1 MKKIDYS
8 IIVKMDSPSLSGIIE
23 FWDEYDTLTLVLAYT
38 ELEKRRFPISKR
50 LKDVESKICLY
61 NSVSSID
68 KLIESYKEQISGI
81 TTESS
86 DKSAESTRQK
96 PIVVEDTNKY
106 PMLIT
111 LSGILKI
118 LGYLIGAVTILAIL
132 FIGSIGGN
140 DTPPI
145 ILMSIL
151 ISGAFA
157 VLMTLATAELIIV
170 LVDIEYNTRTKK

>member
-1 MKKIDYS
+1 MKKIDYR

-38 ELEKRRFPISKR
+38 ELGKREFPISQR

-68 KLIESYKEQISGI
+68 KLIESYKEQIN
-81 TTESS
+81 TVATESS
-86 DKSAESTRQK
+86 DNSNEFVRQK

-106 PMLIT
+106 PMLKT

-118 LGYLIGAVTILAIL
+118 LGYVIGAGTILAFL
-132 FIGSIGGN
+132 FIGSQGGN
-140 DTPPI
+140 ES
-145 ILMSIL
+145 LYLQVSLL

-157 VLMTLATAELIIV
+157 VLMTLATAELIVV

>member
-1 MKKIDYS
+1 M
-8 IIVKMDSPSLSGIIE
+8 
-23 FWDEYDTLTLVLAYT
+23 
-38 ELEKRRFPISKR
+38 
-50 LKDVESKICLY
+50 ESKICLY
-61 NSVSSID
+61 NAVSSID

-96 PIVVEDTNKY
+96 PIVLEYTNKY
-106 PMLIT
+106 PMLKT

-118 LGYLIGAVTILAIL
+118 MGYLIGIGTIMSIIFVGNLDYWSYTGSEGGKEAL
-132 FIGSIGGN
+132 FVIA
-140 DTPPI
+140 
-145 ILMSIL
+145 SIL